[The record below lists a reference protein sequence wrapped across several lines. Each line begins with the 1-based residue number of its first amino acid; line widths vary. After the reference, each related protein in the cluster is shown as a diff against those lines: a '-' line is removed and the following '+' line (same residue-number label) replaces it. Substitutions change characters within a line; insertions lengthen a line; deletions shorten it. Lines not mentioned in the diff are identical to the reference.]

1 MTLTLSEI
9 AKHLEG
15 EVIGDPTCLIK
26 GVSEIQNS
34 APNTITFLGNP
45 IYGKYLLNTKAAAVI
60 VKSSDVLDG
69 RNGIVVQNPQLA
81 MARTLSL
88 FFESTGNST
97 PLIHPSSIISSN
109 AEIGKDVNIGAGV
122 IIQEG
127 VNIGEG
133 SSIGSNTVVEMNVT
147 IGKNCKIFSNV
158 SLYNGITLGGNVI
171 VHSGTSIGCDGFG
184 YVTENDIHEK
194 IPQTGTVIIGD
205 NVEIGSNCAID
216 RATIGDT
223 VVGEM
228 TKIDNLVHIAHN
240 VKIGKGCLLTAGFA
254 IAGSS
259 EVGDYCTFAGQVGVA
274 PHLKI
279 GNRSIVA
286 AKSGVTKSLKGNK
299 IYAGYPAREIKD
311 HNRRLALINEVEKL
325 RDRFDE
331 LIQSKSDG

>member
-1 MTLTLSEI
+1 MTLTLSEL
-9 AKHLEG
+9 AKHLDG
-15 EVIGDPTCLIK
+15 EVVGDPTCLIK

-69 RNGIVVQNPQLA
+69 RNGIVVKNPQLA
-81 MARTLSL
+81 MARALSL
-88 FFESTGNST
+88 FLESTESK
-97 PLIHPSSIISSN
+97 PLIHSSSIISSN
-109 AEIGKDVNIGAGV
+109 ARIGKDVNISASA
-122 IIQEG
+122 IIQDG
-127 VNIGEG
+127 VNIGDG
-133 SSIGSNTVVEMNVT
+133 SSIGSNTVIEMNVT
-147 IGKNCKIFSNV
+147 IGKNCKIFPNV
-158 SLYNGITLGGNVI
+158 SLYDGITLGENVI

-216 RATIGDT
+216 RATIGNT

-279 GNRSIVA
+279 GNRSVVA
-286 AKSGVTKSLKGNK
+286 AKSGVTKSLRGNK
-299 IYAGYPAREIKD
+299 IYAGYPAREIKE

-325 RDRFDE
+325 RDRLDE
-331 LIQSKSDG
+331 LIQGKSDG

>member
-9 AKHLEG
+9 AKHLDG

-34 APNTITFLGNP
+34 EPNTITFLGNP
-45 IYGKYLLNTKAAAVI
+45 LYGKYLINTQAAAVI
-60 VKSSDVLDG
+60 VENSDVLDG

-81 MARTLSL
+81 LARALSL
-88 FFESTGNST
+88 FLESTDTT

-109 AEIGKDVNIGAGV
+109 AQIGKDVNISAGV
-122 IIQEG
+122 IIQDG
-127 VNIGEG
+127 VSIGDG
-133 SSIGSNTVVEMNVT
+133 SSIGSNVVIETNTT

-158 SLYNGITLGGNVI
+158 SLYHGITLGKNVI

-184 YVTENDIHEK
+184 YVTENNIHEK

-216 RATIGDT
+216 RATIGNT
-223 VVGEM
+223 IVGEM

-299 IYAGYPAREIKD
+299 IYAGYPAREIKE

>member
-1 MTLTLSEI
+1 LTLTLSEI
-9 AKHLEG
+9 AKHLDG

-34 APNTITFLGNP
+34 EPNTITFLGNP
-45 IYGKYLLNTKAAAVI
+45 LYGKYLINTKAAAVI
-60 VKSSDVLDG
+60 VENSDVLDG

-81 MARTLSL
+81 LARALSL
-88 FFESTGNST
+88 FLESTDTT

-109 AEIGKDVNIGAGV
+109 AQIGKDVNISAGV
-122 IIQEG
+122 IIQDG
-127 VNIGEG
+127 VSIGDG
-133 SSIGSNTVVEMNVT
+133 SSIGSNVVIETNTT

-158 SLYNGITLGGNVI
+158 SLYHGITLGKNVI

-216 RATIGDT
+216 RATIGNT

-299 IYAGYPAREIKD
+299 IYAGYPAREIKE

>member
-1 MTLTLSEI
+1 LTLTLSEI
-9 AKHLEG
+9 AKHLDG
-15 EVIGDPTCLIK
+15 EVIGDPSCLIK

-34 APNTITFLGNP
+34 EPNTITFLGNP
-45 IYGKYLLNTKAAAVI
+45 LYGKYLLNTKAAAVI
-60 VKSSDVLDG
+60 VESSDVLNG

-81 MARTLSL
+81 LVKALSL
-88 FFESTGNST
+88 FLESTDRT

-109 AEIGKDVNIGAGV
+109 AQIGKDVNISAGV
-122 IIQEG
+122 IIQDG
-127 VNIGEG
+127 VSIGDG
-133 SSIGSNTVVEMNVT
+133 SSIGSNVVIETNTT

-158 SLYNGITLGGNVI
+158 SLYHGITLGKNVI

-216 RATIGDT
+216 RATIGNT

-299 IYAGYPAREIKD
+299 IYAGYPAREIKE

>member
-9 AKHLEG
+9 AKHLDG

-34 APNTITFLGNP
+34 EPNTITFLGNP
-45 IYGKYLLNTKAAAVI
+45 LYGKYLLNTKAAAVI
-60 VKSSDVLDG
+60 VESSDVLDG

-81 MARTLSL
+81 LARALSL
-88 FFESTGNST
+88 FLESTDTT

-109 AEIGKDVNIGAGV
+109 AQIGKDVDISAGV
-122 IIQEG
+122 IIQDG
-127 VNIGEG
+127 VSIGDG
-133 SSIGSNTVVEMNVT
+133 SSIGSNVVIETNTT

-158 SLYNGITLGGNVI
+158 SLYHDITLGKNVM

-216 RATIGDT
+216 RATIGNT
-223 VVGEM
+223 IVGEM

-299 IYAGYPAREIKD
+299 IYAGYPAREIKE

-331 LIQSKSDG
+331 LIQSKSSG